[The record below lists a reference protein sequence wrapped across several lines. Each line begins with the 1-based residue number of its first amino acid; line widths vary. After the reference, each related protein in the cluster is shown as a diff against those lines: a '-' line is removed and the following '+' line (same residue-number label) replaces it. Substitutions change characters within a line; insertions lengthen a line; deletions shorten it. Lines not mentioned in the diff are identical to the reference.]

1 MDASSLIIAP
11 RLRAPRGG
19 ILVGDRRY
27 RGGVFL
33 PPAARPALEALAR
46 VAAAAASAGPVV
58 VGIAGFSYRIEPR
71 PIAPAVGSVAFS
83 LHDLDRN
90 RLHHVHRDP
99 AGVVACDCGDYVFR
113 RAGTS
118 ALCKHGRRLIELG
131 LISATTPTILPPF
144 ARRTESV
151 TSTPRSGPPRPRRFE
166 PTPEEQ
172 AEAARLFA
180 GG

>member
-1 MDASSLIIAP
+1 MDASNLIIAP

-19 ILVGDRRY
+19 ILVGVRRY

-58 VGIAGFSYRIEPR
+58 VGIAGFSYRVEPR

-90 RLHHVHRDP
+90 RLHQVHRDCS
-99 AGVVACDCGDYVFR
+99 GQVVCTCGDFAFR
-113 RAGTS
+113 REGTGRP
-118 ALCKHGRRLIELG
+118 CKHGRRLVELG
-131 LISATTPTILPPF
+131 LIPTTTPTILPPF
-144 ARRTESV
+144 ARRTGSV
-151 TSTPRSGPPRPRRFE
+151 TATPRSGLPRPRRFE

-180 GG
+180 GA